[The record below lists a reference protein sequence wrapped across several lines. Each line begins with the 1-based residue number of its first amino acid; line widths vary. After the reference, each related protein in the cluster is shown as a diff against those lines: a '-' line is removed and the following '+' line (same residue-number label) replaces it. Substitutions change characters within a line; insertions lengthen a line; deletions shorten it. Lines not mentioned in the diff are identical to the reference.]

1 MKKSKA
7 NSGEGKPETAVP
19 KANRGH
25 RAELLSIPK
34 GYNIYRTLIEKQIK
48 NSVGVTQLEQTGTSQ
63 TNLRRCKR
71 KDGTLGRVTGIL

>member
-1 MKKSKA
+1 M
-7 NSGEGKPETAVP
+7 TAVP
-19 KANRGH
+19 KANREH

-34 GYNIYRTLIEKQIK
+34 GCNIYRTLIEKQIK

-71 KDGTLGRVTGIL
+71 KDGTLRRVTGIL